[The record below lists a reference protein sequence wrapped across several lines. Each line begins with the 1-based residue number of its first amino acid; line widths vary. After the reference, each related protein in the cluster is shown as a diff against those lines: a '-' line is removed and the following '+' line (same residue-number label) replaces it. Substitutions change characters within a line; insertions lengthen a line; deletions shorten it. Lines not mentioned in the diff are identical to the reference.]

1 MAWVAPT
8 GDARHVPK
16 CGIVCRRF
24 CPGLTQDV
32 THQHE
37 QKSVIGISTDRDTA
51 HGPPRHPSDR
61 PPRDRRTA
69 REAPGPASS
78 IAAARNSLYPDPVDA
93 EPGAAGRVPIQNA
106 NRRFLISHDSIC
118 DSRLRKRTIRA
129 ACNRSLCLGHSILG
143 RNATFLKHSKR
154 SNCQHGVHTTCHNS
168 NAREQQLS

>member
-32 THQHE
+32 ITRHQHE
-37 QKSVIGISTDRDTA
+37 QKSLRNGSLTFHSRHG
-51 HGPPRHPSDR
+51 HGPRPRHPSDR

-78 IAAARNSLYPDPVDA
+78 IAAARNSLCPDPVDA
-93 EPGAAGRVPIQNA
+93 EPGAAGRVPFQNA

-129 ACNRSLCLGHSILG
+129 ACNRSLCVGHFFVTQHNASQRG
-143 RNATFLKHSKR
+143 RSMAS
-154 SNCQHGVHTTCHNS
+154 CTTYHNS
-168 NAREQQLS
+168 SARD